1 MNAQVKVDED
11 SIFKMDYIKVD
22 HTVIAF
28 LQSGKREREIAVK
41 LTEGFNEM
49 YELITTLTES
59 AKDNPKIMESMLGK
73 AIVKKAK
80 EIERKINK

>member
-1 MNAQVKVDED
+1 MNAQVKTDED
-11 SIFKMDYIKVD
+11 SLLRMDYIKVNY
-22 HTVIAF
+22 TVMAYIPH
-28 LQSGKREREIAVK
+28 GERNRELAVK